1 MRKCIA
7 LLVAGTISVSAFA
20 QVLDVNHAP
29 NNGLTAAGSGLF
41 LDLTDKTGVGLFINS
56 FQTYASS
63 AAGSDWTVEVWTR
76 PGGYQGFDGDPAGW
90 SLHETVLATSN
101 GTTILAPLN
110 LVNPLVVGSN
120 DTLGVYLIAMA
131 GGIRYTG
138 TGANPPQTL
147 WFNDDIEMFSDVA
160 RSAPWAGSRF
170 SPRTFAGEI
179 HYEPVPEPAT
189 MAVLGLGALAVA
201 ARRRLKKA

>member
-1 MRKCIA
+1 MRKCFA
-7 LLVAGTISVSAFA
+7 LFVAGTLSVSAFA

-29 NNGLTAAGSGLF
+29 NNGLSATGAGVF
-41 LDLTDKTGVGLFINS
+41 LDLTDKTGLGLFINS

-63 AAGSDWTVEVWTR
+63 TAGTGWTVEIWTR
-76 PGGYQGFDGDPAGW
+76 PGGYQGFDDSSAGW
-90 SLHETVLATSN
+90 SLHETVNSTSN
-101 GTTILAPLN
+101 GTTTLAPLN
-110 LVNPLVVGSN
+110 LANPLSVGAS
-120 DTLGVYLIAMA
+120 DTLGVYLIAQA

-138 TGANPPQTL
+138 TNSIPPQTL
-147 WFNDDIEMFSDVA
+147 WENSDIAMFSDVT
-160 RSAPWAGSRF
+160 RNAPWAGTRF

-189 MAVLGLGALAVA
+189 MAALGLGALAVA